1 VWNDYEGKVQRA
13 LDAVQAKLTIY
24 VEDGEPPALAE
35 RVSPRLLRAMNE
47 LSTLQ
52 PGVTRYGYS
61 RQYGLIW
68 TNEDEWRVRLGDAPY
83 DGVMSE
89 KLKLARALRVQLK
102 EQGIKPTVL
111 DVRFV
116 EAPYYIK

>member
-1 VWNDYEGKVQRA
+1 MWNDYEGKVQRA
-13 LDAVQAKLTIY
+13 LDAVQAKLSIY
-24 VEDGEPPALAE
+24 VEEGEPPALAE
-35 RVSPRLLRAMNE
+35 RVSPRLLRAINE
-47 LSTLQ
+47 LATLQ

-68 TNEDEWRVRLGDAPY
+68 TNEDEGRVRLGDAPY

-102 EQGIKPTVL
+102 EQGIKPVVL